1 MQSRVRPVALAGR
14 TILRRAASCVAL
26 CLSMIATIALL
37 PEPARAGSP
46 RTATCPATRHAARL
60 QLALQAVA
68 HDVAIRNHVQIL
80 AIGSSS
86 TAGVGASSP
95 SLTYPRQLEAALE
108 RRFAGVEVD
117 VENAGVSGETADATV
132 SRLERALQRVD
143 RPDLV
148 IWQVGTNDA
157 IQAADEGRFQALLER
172 GSAAAKRA
180 GVGLILLD
188 QQYYPSIPDVAGY
201 ERYVRIVEAVATKAG
216 VGLFSRYRMMKEWDA
231 LGRGFL
237 ESMLSTD
244 QFHMSDQGYQC
255 MAQAFGREIASTVT
269 ALQRHVSSDVALGF
283 QSVFE

>member
-1 MQSRVRPVALAGR
+1 V
-14 TILRRAASCVAL
+14 
-26 CLSMIATIALL
+26 
-37 PEPARAGSP
+37 
-46 RTATCPATRHAARL
+46 ARL
-60 QLALQAVA
+60 QPALQAVA
-68 HDVAIRNHVQIL
+68 RDVAIRTDVRIL

-132 SRLERALQRVD
+132 SRLEKALQRVD
-143 RPDLV
+143 KPDLV

-188 QQYYPSIPDVAGY
+188 QQYYPSISDLAGY
-201 ERYVRIVEAVATKAG
+201 ERYVHIVETVATNAG

-237 ESMLSTD
+237 ESMLSKD

-255 MAQAFGREIASTVT
+255 MAQAFGREIASTVA

-283 QSVFE
+283 